1 MKSQVSAPSS
11 HLQLMQSHLDAAKAE
26 LNETDETEMRYV
38 AMGLIWALEELGAA
52 VRDLQAH
59 AVS

>member
-1 MKSQVSAPSS
+1 MKSQVTQPRS
-11 HLQLMQSHLDAAKAE
+11 HLQRMQSHLNAAKAE
-26 LNETDETEMRYV
+26 LNETNETEMRYV
-38 AMGLIWALEELGAA
+38 AMGLVWALEELAAA

>member
-1 MKSQVSAPSS
+1 
-11 HLQLMQSHLDAAKAE
+11 MQSHLDAVKAE

-38 AMGLIWALEELGAA
+38 AMELVWALEKLSAA